1 LTFQPLEGVG
11 IPANSKALNGIILLT
26 LINARLVNE
35 GQTDA
40 ADKVWREGAS
50 HRPPLIAALLGGET
64 MDEVNTFG
72 AGIALA
78 VTLALISALCA
89 VAFVL
94 VPDATLDFF
103 SAFMHGLDLKTVK
116 AATPLSFGKVLY
128 GIIGLSIVG
137 FIAGFVFAWT
147 YNVISRQ

>member
-1 LTFQPLEGVG
+1 
-11 IPANSKALNGIILLT
+11 
-26 LINARLVNE
+26 
-35 GQTDA
+35 
-40 ADKVWREGAS
+40 
-50 HRPPLIAALLGGET
+50 
-64 MDEVNTFG
+64 MDEVNTLG

-94 VPDATLDFF
+94 VPDATLHFF

-137 FIAGFVFAWT
+137 FIAGFIFAWT